1 MSIYWTASEEIMLP
15 CIQDKYLKIDLLS
28 GDHSFGHLISGEVKV
43 IIADQTYILKPGDT
57 WFCPR
62 NQLATF
68 IKYSKDGK
76 PYKSITISLREE
88 RLKAYYT
95 RHEPVL
101 TPCQGHSIRS
111 YETHPLLESFFGSL
125 LPYFELEEGIPPAIV
140 SVKLEEAIT
149 ILRTLDATIDRC
161 LANFSLPGKIDL
173 VDFMEKN
180 FMFNM
185 PLLKFAYFTGRSLT
199 TFKTDFK
206 KAFAV
211 SPQRWLTQKRL
222 ELAHYQLSEKNRK
235 PADIYLEA
243 GFENLSHFS
252 FAFKKHFG
260 YSPTE
265 VPRGAGELIIKN

>member
-1 MSIYWTASEEIMLP
+1 MSIYWTSPQEIMLP
-15 CIQDKYLKIDLLS
+15 CILDKYYKHELLS
-28 GDHSFGHLISGEVKV
+28 GDHTFGRLISGEVKV
-43 IIADQTYILKPGDT
+43 IIADQTHTLKPGDT

-68 IKYSKDGK
+68 IKYSKDGQ
-76 PYKSITISLREE
+76 PYKSVMISLRTA
-88 RLKAYYT
+88 RLKDYYS
-95 RHEPVL
+95 RHEPV
-101 TPCQGHSIRS
+101 QKDHQNHGIRQ
-111 YETHPLLESFFGSL
+111 YEDHPLFESFFGSL
-125 LPYFELEEGIPPAIV
+125 LPYFGMEEGVPPAIV
-140 SVKLEEAIT
+140 SVKIEEAIT
-149 ILRTLDATIDRC
+149 ILRTLDSSIDRF
-161 LANFSLPGKIDL
+161 LSNFSEPGKIDL
-173 VDFMEKN
+173 ADFMEKN

-185 PLLKFAYFTGRSLT
+185 PLQQFAYFTGRSLT

-206 KAFAV
+206 KAFQC

-222 ELAHYQLSEKNRK
+222 ELAHYQLREKHRK

-265 VPRGAGELIIKN
+265 LTARNHI

>member
-1 MSIYWTASEEIMLP
+1 MSVYWNAPQEIMLP
-15 CIQDKYLKIDLLS
+15 CEQDKYFERELIS
-28 GDHSFGHLISGEVKV
+28 GDHTFGRLISGEVK
-43 IIADQTYILKPGDT
+43 IIVADQTYLLKPGDT

-76 PYKSITISLREE
+76 PYKSVTIYLRTE

-95 RHEPVL
+95 RYPFEM
-101 TPCQGHSIRS
+101 TPDQHHGIRR
-111 YETHPLLESFFGSL
+111 YENHPLLESFFGSL
-125 LPYFELEEGIPPAIV
+125 LPYFEMEEGIPPAIV
-140 SVKLEEAIT
+140 SVKIEEAIT
-149 ILRTLDATIDRC
+149 VLRTLDHRIDRF
-161 LANFSLPGKIDL
+161 LANFSEPGKIDL
-173 VDFMEKN
+173 ADFMEKN

-185 PLLKFAYFTGRSLT
+185 PLQKFAYFTGRSLT

-206 KAFAV
+206 KAFDV

-222 ELAHYQLSEKNRK
+222 ELAHYHLSERHHR
-235 PADIYLEA
+235 PADVYLEA

-265 VPRGAGELIIKN
+265 ATGRNQRPSLL